1 MNWLAISI
9 VLSIVLTLVLNVVVR
24 VFPAASDRAAHRLE
38 ELATPDADRSPRSRG
53 RTRVYVPWKAM
64 IVVSLLATLA
74 LNLLL
79 WTR

>member
-1 MNWLAISI
+1 VEWLVASI
-9 VLSIVLTLVLNVVVR
+9 VLSIVLTVVLNVLLR
-24 VFPAASDRAAHRLE
+24 VFPDAGARAARRLDDLAASDGNRG
-38 ELATPDADRSPRSRG
+38 SGG

-74 LNLLL
+74 LNVVL